1 MSMLLGLLSTH
12 PAWLPCLLD
21 SQQEVLRVPDPPQPG
36 GWGIGFYQQGE
47 VLRRLTPLER
57 ATGPLEFRRLAHD
70 VRSQVLVGHVRR
82 AGPAAPASA
91 ANTHPFRFREWLFA
105 HVGGLPRFGE
115 LAPRLLQNVP
125 EFLARNIA
133 GETDSELLFHVILAH
148 LQELGG
154 LRHPDVGVDV
164 VCEAVRRGIRE
175 ADDAVAATGDE
186 RPAFAL
192 VLTNGNSMAA
202 ASRGV
207 ALSLAQFDRLVDC
220 RDCAQERRD
229 RCEILGSE
237 RTDLRAVLVVAG
249 RRPLPARYEA
259 LPEES
264 LTGIKPDATV
274 EAIPLRPSAIG
285 LSGF

>member
-1 MSMLLGLLSTH
+1 MLLGLLSTH
-12 PAWLPCLLD
+12 PDWLPCLLG
-21 SQQEVLRVPDPPQPG
+21 SQHEVLRVPDPPQPG

-57 ATGPLEFRRLAHD
+57 ASGPLEFRQLAHD
-70 VRSQVLVGHVRR
+70 VRSQVLLGHVRR
-82 AGPAAPASA
+82 AGPTAPATA

-105 HVGGLPRFGE
+105 HVGSLPRFDQA
-115 LAPRLLQNVP
+115 APRLLQNVP

-133 GETDSELLFHVILAH
+133 GQTDSELLFHVILAH
-148 LQELGG
+148 LNELGG
-154 LRHPDVGVDV
+154 LRHPDVGVDA
-164 VCEAVRRGIRE
+164 VCEAVRRGVRE
-175 ADDAVAATGDE
+175 ADDAVAAAGAGQ
-186 RPAFAL
+186 PSFAL

-202 ASRGV
+202 ASRGE

-220 RDCAQERRD
+220 RDCAQQRRD
-229 RCEILGSE
+229 QCEILRSE

-249 RRPLPARYEA
+249 RRPVPPRYET

-264 LTGIKPDATV
+264 LIGIKPDATV